1 MTRVVLIALC
11 SICATVALAGCGER
25 KETRTATSVRPVRVA
40 LAPLNAGEAAVF
52 AADVSGEFAAGG
64 LRAELSV
71 SANGAAAIRKV
82 QQAQADLAVGTEP
95 DLLEARGRGT
105 RVVSVAA
112 LVQRPFT
119 SLIAPR
125 PSLATAFGFATKP
138 IGTQGLDYQ
147 RAFAD
152 TMFPPK
158 ARVVNLGSNL
168 IPSLVSKKVSAVIAP
183 VGTLPLPAGLGYIPV
198 DRRRVP
204 TYSEY
209 VLVANQDSLARDEDM
224 IRSFI
229 GALARGT
236 RTITAARNAGPVAPF
251 LRGGAAAVTRNLM
264 LPPRGKPY
272 GWHDAANWRRFAA
285 WMRDHKLPQSGAVG
299 AFTNSLLPGQG
310 P

>member
-1 MTRVVLIALC
+1 MSRIALIAVC
-11 SICATVALAGCGER
+11 ICAVVALGGCGER
-25 KETRTATSVRPVRVA
+25 KERRSPGLPQAVRVA

-52 AADVSGEFAAGG
+52 AADESGGFTASG
-64 LRAELSV
+64 LIAQLSV
-71 SANGAAAIRKV
+71 SADAATAIRKV
-82 QQAQADLAVGTEP
+82 QQGQADLAVGTEP
-95 DLLEARGRGT
+95 DLLEARARGA

-112 LVQRPFT
+112 LVQSPLT

-125 PSLATAFGFATKP
+125 PSLATVFAFATKP

-168 IPSLVSKKVSAVIAP
+168 IPSLMSKKVSAVVAP
-183 VGTLPLPAGLGYIPV
+183 VGAQPLPPGLGYLPV

-204 TYSEY
+204 TFSEY
-209 VLVANQDSLARDEDM
+209 VLVVNQDSLSRHEDM

-236 RTITAARNAGPVAPF
+236 RDITAARKAGAVGPY
-251 LRGGAAAVTRNLM
+251 LRGNAAAVTRNLM
-264 LPPRGKPY
+264 QPPRGKPY
-272 GWHDAANWRRFAA
+272 GWHDAARWRRFAA
-285 WMRDHKLPQSGAVG
+285 WMRDHKLPQRGADG